1 MSSNSFVQSDNHIRH
16 FSLFQSKLCTV
27 VGGCGF
33 LGRHLVEHLLERGYT
48 VNVFDIKKT
57 FDNEKVHFFT
67 GDLCEKEV
75 RNLRIDYHYKAC
87 SVGPHW

>member
-1 MSSNSFVQSDNHIRH
+1 MPCFLVQNKS
-16 FSLFQSKLCTV
+16 CTV

-33 LGRHLVEHLLERGYT
+33 LGRHLVEHLLERGYN

-75 RNLRIDYHYKAC
+75 CELITILLH
-87 SVGPHW
+87 SF